1 MLLLVSLKISEA
13 LFNDASGFLI
23 SCTKSVEK
31 FSAVFTLFCNSFV
44 ISLNECDNI
53 PNSSFL
59 LTKFVKSTLF
69 LLLSLMLWVKLTR
82 FLIGFKKYLFKTK
95 EKIKIT
101 IPTNIAVRI
110 IKVFLSLIAVL
121 ISFAFSEI
129 NK

>member
-1 MLLLVSLKISEA
+1 
-13 LFNDASGFLI
+13 
-23 SCTKSVEK
+23 
-31 FSAVFTLFCNSFV
+31 
-44 ISLNECDNI
+44 
-53 PNSSFL
+53 
-59 LTKFVKSTLF
+59 
-69 LLLSLMLWVKLTR
+69 MLWVKLTK

-101 IPTNIAVRI
+101 IPTIIAVRI